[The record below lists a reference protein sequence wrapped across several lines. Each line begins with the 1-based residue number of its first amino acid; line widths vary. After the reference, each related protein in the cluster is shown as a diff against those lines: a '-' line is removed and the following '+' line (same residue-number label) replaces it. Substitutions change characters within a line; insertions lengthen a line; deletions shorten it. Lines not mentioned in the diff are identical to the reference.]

1 MNIIINEKLIQRNKR
16 IGNISSIVGI
26 SILVIGLILNIN
38 PTPERTTIAF
48 GALIVGFIISQVST
62 FFVTRFSRSPRYDE
76 IFAENLNKLN
86 NKYSFYVY
94 RGPIPMLLVGP
105 SALWIPVPVSAS
117 GEIYYDKKW
126 RQKGGSFFL
135 KLFGQENLG
144 RPALDIESNEK
155 AVRKFFSVHFDD
167 QSLPPIKCI
176 LVSLHPKAKIGD
188 VEEAPY
194 PIVEAEAL
202 RRKIR
207 KIDRDSGEEISR
219 ETLDIIN
226 DLLENSKR

>member
-1 MNIIINEKLIQRNKR
+1 MNIIINEKLIKRNKR

-26 SILVIGLILNIN
+26 SILVLGLILNIN
-38 PTPERTTIAF
+38 PTPERTMIAF

-62 FFVTRFSRSPRYDE
+62 YFVTRFSRSPRYDE
-76 IFAENLNKLN
+76 IFTENLLKLN
-86 NKYSFYVY
+86 NKYSFYIY
-94 RGPIPMLLVGP
+94 RGPVPMILVGP
-105 SALWIPVPVSAS
+105 SAIWIPVPVSAS
-117 GEIYYDKKW
+117 GEIYFDKKW

-144 RPALDIESNEK
+144 RPALDVESNEK
-155 AVRKFFSVHFDD
+155 AVRKFLSDHFDVD
-167 QSLPPIKCI
+167 AIPPIKSI

-207 KIDRDSGEEISR
+207 KNDRDSGEDITK
-219 ETLDIIN
+219 ETLDKIN
-226 DLLENSKR
+226 DLLENS

>member
-1 MNIIINEKLIQRNKR
+1 MNIIINEKLIKRNKR

-26 SILVIGLILNIN
+26 SILVLGLILNIN
-38 PTPERTTIAF
+38 PTPERTMIAF

-62 FFVTRFSRSPRYDE
+62 YFVTRFSRSPRYDE
-76 IFAENLNKLN
+76 IFTENLLKLN
-86 NKYSFYVY
+86 NKYSFYIY
-94 RGPIPMLLVGP
+94 RGPVPMILVGP

-117 GEIYYDKKW
+117 GEIYFDKKW
-126 RQKGGSFFL
+126 RQKGGSFLL

-144 RPALDIESNEK
+144 RPALDVESNEK
-155 AVRKFFSVHFDD
+155 AVRKFLSDHFDVD
-167 QSLPPIKCI
+167 AIPPIKSI

-207 KIDRDSGEEISR
+207 KNDRDSGEDITK
-219 ETLDIIN
+219 ETLDKIN
-226 DLLENSKR
+226 DLLENS